1 MDGGVAAKQVCVE
14 KCGFIEIIKSDEC
27 LVDDGRA
34 EYSGSYTGLHDH
46 DLRPC
51 HGVGVDVLRVGTDLG
66 ASPCWRN
73 EHRRDARAG
82 APEVIGLIVA
92 LSITVAGVIFMRMGA
107 ASPSGTV
114 DGSPPPA
121 FLLFTIA
128 GIFAAAGE
136 LNMLLRKQLS
146 NVSRIARHLW
156 RMCFSLFIASGS
168 FFLGQ
173 MQVFPEAIQD
183 SVLLPVLALA
193 PLPVMLFWLGKVRFD
208 DWRRRRAKAAV
219 CSTPGCEWPAPA
231 PHSHPALPTSMS
243 AFRLAGYDRSRAV
256 EDVRADE
263 RQNAID
269 RSLPCCQLTAAS
281 RSGKVISRLGFPG
294 YLGASLGSG
303 GRQSKMVN
311 ITVIRRV
318 ADLPPGFAFQGKS
331 ELTDMDPITS
341 IVASMLI
348 SGAAAPADGHGCAET
363 PHYGDA
369 PCACTRVVDFYGPW
383 TGG

>member
-1 MDGGVAAKQVCVE
+1 MAPAKLIDKKGSMTLRIPVLPVLFAAATAALMPSIALADTLQTRPGDPAWMHLGANALLWAHIAGGAIGMVTGVVALASRKGQRVHRAAGSVFFVAMFAAYAIGAGVAPFLDTGQRPNFVA
-14 KCGFIEIIKSDEC
+14 GIMALYL
-27 LVDDGRA
+27 LV
-34 EYSGSYTGLHDH
+34 SGAMAA
-46 DLRPC
+46 R
-51 HGVGVDVLRVGTDLG
+51 
-66 ASPCWRN
+66 
-73 EHRRDARAG
+73 RRDAKAG
-82 APEVIGLIVA
+82 VPEVIGLIVA
-92 LSITVAGVIFMRMGA
+92 LSITAAGVIFMRMGA

-219 CSTPGCEWPAPA
+219 
-231 PHSHPALPTSMS
+231 
-243 AFRLAGYDRSRAV
+243 
-256 EDVRADE
+256 
-263 RQNAID
+263 
-269 RSLPCCQLTAAS
+269 AA
-281 RSGKVISRLGFPG
+281 
-294 YLGASLGSG
+294 
-303 GRQSKMVN
+303 
-311 ITVIRRV
+311 
-318 ADLPPGFAFQGKS
+318 
-331 ELTDMDPITS
+331 
-341 IVASMLI
+341 
-348 SGAAAPADGHGCAET
+348 
-363 PHYGDA
+363 
-369 PCACTRVVDFYGPW
+369 
-383 TGG
+383 